1 MQKRAA
7 VLLHPTS
14 LPTDAEGI
22 LGSTAR
28 RFVDGLANAG
38 FRGWQILPRNA
49 VDATRSP
56 YAALSAFAG
65 EQSWIGT
72 SSDRSR
78 RQAFLDDPLTRYWL
92 EDWCRFRAP
101 RESHQDTA
109 QEQFLFFDQWNE
121 LAAYARERDVQIIG
135 DLPMNVSLHGA
146 DVWSRPELFDIEA
159 DGSPNAWCGVPPDDY
174 CADGQLW
181 RQPPHDWAA
190 HKADEYRWW
199 SARVRQALVGCD
211 ILRLDHF
218 RGYEAWWKVPVD
230 DSDARNGSWQPGPGA
245 ALFETLRK
253 DLGGLPFWAEDLG
266 IITPAVTALRERFD
280 LPTTRVLQFAF
291 PEPNEH
297 DPDSIPANA
306 VAYTGT
312 HDNDTTRGWFESM
325 DETDKTSVR
334 KRLDL
339 TASADGP
346 SVTDA
351 MIESCLDTRAAW
363 SVIPMQDLLRLGSEA
378 RMNRPGQEDG
388 QWRWKLSADPWTPEM
403 IDRLQPMLAR
413 AERY

>member
-14 LPTDAEGI
+14 LPADEGGI
-22 LGSTAR
+22 LGPVAR
-28 RFVDGLANAG
+28 RFIDGLAKAG
-38 FRGWQILPRNA
+38 FRGWQILPRGP
-49 VDATRSP
+49 VDASRSP
-56 YAALSAFAG
+56 YAPLSAFAG
-65 EQSWIGT
+65 EESWIGT
-72 SSDRSR
+72 STDRTRWQSFR
-78 RQAFLDDPLTRYWL
+78 DNPLTRYWL
-92 EDWCRFRAP
+92 DDWCRFQTLHRSP
-101 RESHQDTA
+101 RDA
-109 QEQFLFFDQWNE
+109 ALAQFLFFDQWNA
-121 LAAYARERDVQIIG
+121 LATYARERDVQIIG
-135 DLPMNVSLHGA
+135 DLPINVSLHSA
-146 DVWSRPELFDIEA
+146 DTGSRPELFDIEA
-159 DGSPNAWCGVPPDDY
+159 DGSPRAWCGVPPDDY
-174 CADGQLW
+174 CEDGQLW
-181 RQPPHDWAA
+181 RQPPHNWVA
-190 HKADEYRWW
+190 HKADGYRWW

-245 ALFETLRK
+245 EFFETLRK
-253 DLGGLPFWAEDLG
+253 DLGRLPFWAEDLG
-266 IITPAVTALRERFD
+266 IITPEVTALRERFD

-291 PEPNEH
+291 PVANEH

-306 VAYTGT
+306 VVYTGT

-325 DETDKTSVR
+325 DEAGKTGVR
-334 KRLDL
+334 KRLDR
-339 TASADGP
+339 TASADGL

-351 MIESCLDTRAAW
+351 MIESCLNTRAAW

-378 RMNRPGQEDG
+378 RMNRPGQETG

-403 IDRLQPMLAR
+403 IDRLKPLLAR